1 MPDTDL
7 LDLCN
12 VLKMRSFLL
21 SIKELENLYLYPTGQ
36 DRDFINVYKI
46 LSPEVQEMWDV
57 RVS

>member
-21 SIKELENLYLYPTGQ
+21 SIKELDNLYLYPTGQ
-36 DRDFINVYKI
+36 DSDFINVYKI
-46 LSPEVQEMWDV
+46 SSPEVQEMWDV